1 MADGPPVWRLVDFPD
16 QPGLEARVS
25 VPTVEARALA
35 TQLVND
41 FTSEDEGVIVAA
53 VARLAVPFADS
64 LLSWTARTPA
74 GARAPATRKGTA
86 RVDVWVLLAV
96 FREWIKLWPPLGVE
110 PAAELEP
117 VGAVDEELAL
127 LAGMPMTPLGDAP
140 NDLQAEPDLGEPA
153 ELEAVS

>member
-25 VPTVEARALA
+25 VPTVEARTLA

-74 GARAPATRKGTA
+74 GARAPANRKGTA

-96 FREWIKLWPPLGVE
+96 FREWIKLWPPLGVDST
-110 PAAELEP
+110 AAELEP

-127 LAGMPMTPLGDAP
+127 LAGMPMTPIED
-140 NDLQAEPDLGEPA
+140 DREDEPA